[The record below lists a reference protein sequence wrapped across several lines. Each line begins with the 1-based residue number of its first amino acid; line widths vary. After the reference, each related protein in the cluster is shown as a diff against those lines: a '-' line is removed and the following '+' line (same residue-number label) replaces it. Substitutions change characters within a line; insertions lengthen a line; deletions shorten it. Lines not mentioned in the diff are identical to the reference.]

1 MAYEAYK
8 ESVKSAAEAALK
20 EWRTRDISYDA
31 AIEKHADYWNL
42 QRHHVRELFF
52 KALHYGI

>member
-8 ESVKSAAEAALK
+8 ESVKFAAQSAVK
-20 EWRTRDISYDA
+20 EFRTRDISYDA

-52 KALHYGI
+52 KTLHHGI